1 MEVPRH
7 PAEARSERPMRENA
21 SRRHFPLNG
30 PAGDPTLSPESMTG
44 QEIIAAR
51 TVMKSMAVNAVLAL
65 VKIFTG
71 VVGNSYALIADGIES
86 LNDLFSSLVVWCS
99 LKVAH
104 RPPSEKYPYGLGK
117 AEQLGALFSAVS
129 LLGAGGVIIWQ
140 SVGNIIHRHEPPAW
154 FTLPVLVGVIITK
167 ELLSRYAL
175 KMSEETEST
184 ALKGD
189 AWHHR
194 ADAITSAAAFVGILV
209 ALIGGPGFEKA
220 DDIGALVGCTV
231 IVFNG
236 FLLLRGALHENL
248 DGAPPP
254 QLLEQVRAVATA
266 VPEVMGIEKLRMKKM
281 GLGYFMDI
289 HIEVDPHMTVE
300 RSHRIAHAV
309 KDAICREVPQ
319 VTDVVTHV
327 EPFG

>member
-1 MEVPRH
+1 
-7 PAEARSERPMRENA
+7 
-21 SRRHFPLNG
+21 
-30 PAGDPTLSPESMTG
+30 MTG
-44 QEIIAAR
+44 QEHIAAR
-51 TVMKSMAVNAVLAL
+51 AVVKSMMVNAMLAL
-65 VKIFTG
+65 VKIVTG

-104 RPPSEKYPYGLGK
+104 RPRSERYPYGLGK

-129 LLGAGGVIIWQ
+129 LLAAGGVIIWQ
-140 SVGNIIHRHEPPAW
+140 SVGNIIHRHDPPAW
-154 FTLPVLVGVIITK
+154 FTLPVLVVVIITK

-175 KMSEETEST
+175 KKSEETEST

-236 FLLLRGALHENL
+236 ILLLRTALHENL
-248 DGAPPP
+248 DGAPSPE
-254 QLLEQVRAVATA
+254 LLEQVRSIAAA

-289 HIEVDPHMTVE
+289 HIEVDPNMTVQ
-300 RSHRIAHAV
+300 RGHQIGHDV

-319 VTDVVTHV
+319 VKDVVTHV
-327 EPFG
+327 EPYGDPG

>member
-1 MEVPRH
+1 M
-7 PAEARSERPMRENA
+7 
-21 SRRHFPLNG
+21 
-30 PAGDPTLSPESMTG
+30 DG
-44 QEIIAAR
+44 QEHIAAR
-51 TVMKSMAVNAVLAL
+51 TIVRSMIVNALLAL
-65 VKIFTG
+65 VKIVTG
-71 VVGNSYALIADGIES
+71 MVGNSFALIADGIES

-104 RPPSEKYPYGLGK
+104 RPRSEKYPYGLGK

-129 LLGAGGVIIWQ
+129 LLAAGGVIIWH
-140 SVGNIIHRHEPPAW
+140 SVGNIIHRHHSPAW
-154 FTLPVLVGVIITK
+154 FTLPVLVVVIITK

-175 KMSEETEST
+175 KKSEETEST

-209 ALIGGPGFEKA
+209 ALIGGTGFEKA

-236 FLLLRGALHENL
+236 ILLLRSALHENL
-248 DGAPPP
+248 DGAPAP
-254 QLLEQVRAVATA
+254 QLLERVRVVASS
-266 VPEVMGIEKLRMKKM
+266 VPEVLGIEKLRMKKM

-289 HIEVDPHMTVE
+289 HIEVDPQMTVY
-300 RSHRIAHAV
+300 RSHQIAHKV
-309 KDAICREVPQ
+309 KDTICREFPQ
-319 VTDVVTHV
+319 VRDVVTHV
-327 EPFG
+327 EPYE

>member
-1 MEVPRH
+1 MT
-7 PAEARSERPMRENA
+7 A
-21 SRRHFPLNG
+21 NG
-30 PAGDPTLSPESMTG
+30 N
-44 QEIIAAR
+44 IAAR
-51 TVMKSMAVNAVLAL
+51 TVVKSMAVNAILAV
-65 VKIFTG
+65 VKIVTG
-71 VVGNSYALIADGIES
+71 IVGNSYALIADGIES
-86 LNDLFSSLVVWCS
+86 LNDLFSSMVVWCS
-99 LKVAH
+99 LKVAN

-129 LLGAGGVIIWQ
+129 LLAAGAVIVVQ

-154 FTLPVLVGVIITK
+154 FTLPVLVVVIVTK
-167 ELLSRYAL
+167 EFLSRYAL
-175 KMSEETEST
+175 KKSEETVSS

-194 ADAITSAAAFVGILV
+194 ADAITSAAALVGIVV

-220 DDIGALVGCTV
+220 DDIGALVGCGV
-231 IVFNG
+231 IFFNG
-236 FLLLRGALHENL
+236 ILLLRTALHENL

-254 QLLEQVRAVATA
+254 ELLEEVRRVSSS
-266 VPEVMGIEKLRMKKM
+266 VQGVLGIEKLRMKKM

-300 RSHRIAHAV
+300 RGHQIAHDV
-309 KDAICREVPQ
+309 KDSICRQVPL

-327 EPFG
+327 EPFDGVSGD